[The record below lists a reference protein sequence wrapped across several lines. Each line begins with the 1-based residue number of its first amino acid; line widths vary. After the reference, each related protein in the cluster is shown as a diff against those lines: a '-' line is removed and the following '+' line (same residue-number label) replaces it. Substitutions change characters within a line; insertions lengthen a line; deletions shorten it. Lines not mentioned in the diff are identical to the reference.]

1 MTLEHNNNVLN
12 ETIEQQYLN
21 FKELLFKEVGQVGQ
35 DIYVIST
42 KYIKRKPPEE
52 YVEKYTID
60 RLIIGESG
68 IIFIEAANE
77 NNEWILIDTKND
89 EYFLEEEKA
98 YIKLKTNKERG

>member
-1 MTLEHNNNVLN
+1 MEIR
-12 ETIEQQYLN
+12 TIDQWYPH
-21 FKELLFKEVGQVGQ
+21 FKELLFKEIGEVGQ

-42 KYIKRKPPEE
+42 KYIKRKPSEE
-52 YVEKYTID
+52 YVGKYTID

-68 IIFIEAANE
+68 NIFIEAVNE

-98 YIKLKTNKERG
+98 YARLNK